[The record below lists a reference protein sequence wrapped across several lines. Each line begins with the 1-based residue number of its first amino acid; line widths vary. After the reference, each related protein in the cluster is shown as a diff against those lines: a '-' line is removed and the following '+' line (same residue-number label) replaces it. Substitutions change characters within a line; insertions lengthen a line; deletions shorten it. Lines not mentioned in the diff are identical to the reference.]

1 MAGPGLGG
9 GASTTNDLVFTA
21 DGNHNFYAMDATNG
35 TVLWTRHDTSGG
47 GVTWY
52 WSWGAPSI
60 VNGMVFETTMGTS
73 TTGKLEAFALPSEIT
88 TTSSTTT
95 TTGNAELSA

>member
-1 MAGPGLGG
+1 MVKVHGGPRLGG

-47 GVTWY
+47 GVTC
-52 WSWGAPSI
+52 
-60 VNGMVFETTMGTS
+60 
-73 TTGKLEAFALPSEIT
+73 TGLGALPQS
-88 TTSSTTT
+88 
-95 TTGNAELSA
+95 